1 MIQKI
6 KTILYTLMF
15 VFIVTFI
22 GTIYYTYNNSVA
34 QEQEKFDT
42 EVVET
47 LEEIT
52 DWEKPDFER
61 ANNQTFINSVGQCV
75 NYIYN
80 TTTDV
85 IPVNFEL
92 LLVPGESFRKWLG

>member
-1 MIQKI
+1 MLEKI

-42 EVVET
+42 EVAET
-47 LEEIT
+47 LEAVSYT
-52 DWEKPDFER
+52 HLR
-61 ANNQTFINSVGQCV
+61 AHET
-75 NYIYN
+75 
-80 TTTDV
+80 
-85 IPVNFEL
+85 
-92 LLVPGESFRKWLG
+92 

>member
-34 QEQEKFDT
+34 QEQEKFDI
-42 EVVET
+42 
-47 LEEIT
+47 LSH
-52 DWEKPDFER
+52 KHM
-61 ANNQTFINSVGQCV
+61 
-75 NYIYN
+75 NYIPKRP
-80 TTTDV
+80 TTPT
-85 IPVNFEL
+85 
-92 LLVPGESFRKWLG
+92 